1 MKKKRLLF
9 ATLLTVL
16 CVCIGVFGA
25 ACSQKPG
32 GDPGTDPGKDPEEKP
47 KTYSV
52 LFDVQGHGTAPETL
66 RNVVSGSTIEKPADP
81 VEDEWTFGG
90 WYKEKECENEW
101 NFASDKVTSTRTLYA
116 QWTQVTYTVTY
127 DVQGHGTAPAGL
139 SGLVKGAKL
148 KAPQEPEAQ
157 GYIFDGWYKEKE
169 CKNVWNF
176 QTDIITQNVTLYA
189 DWIEIHEVNTKDPA
203 VFEVSEIGYFTV
215 PATGKY
221 TIAVAYKESGV
232 LVSDR
237 YTISTGNA
245 IYYLDVD
252 TETQTVSYISRAFSE
267 ESGWVEVSLAK
278 DAAYTAT
285 ENENEYSFS
294 YQKEVTAEGQTE
306 TVTVTVTFTVQQDG
320 NLKVTDGDTTY
331 DAKFAKQY
339 MFDEQAQ
346 SIGSAN
352 FYLEA
357 GSRHT
362 VCGKS
367 NRAIEVSVTFVAYD
381 LPFTEKA
388 EYVGEKNKVLTVK
401 SLGGG
406 VVGGIKNDVC
416 SATFGGTAITVI
428 AIDGNIYTVSDGTA
442 TYGLEFV
449 FNGEAIASIKVYEAE
464 GEGWKTE
471 LYDTL
476 TKIKTPKEVAVKLQA
491 NEEGVG
497 NTVALPVGY
506 SYAVIDVSEWIGQ
519 KMIFSDF
526 AEGTTF
532 HWINPNYGG
541 AQGSKDSLVGV
552 TSGTEFLLKNDYNFV
567 YIAVTPANAEEK
579 SVTFTA
585 QKVVPPKGSSED
597 NPLTIEGNTITLNS
611 DVSTTY
617 YLEFTGTGAYE
628 VTVCRGGMYN
638 LYYTI
643 NGVGYG
649 FYNWKWV
656 NITNDDPVARVT
668 LDGTTKITVLV
679 DRQNVDYVLT
689 IEKAA
694 EVEPKELEAGNYR
707 FVDETVNPV
716 AVYKLTIAG
725 DKSSGYTVNYSYT
738 GEFPGT
744 YENLAITDNV
754 TSFTF
759 TCPDDG
765 FSDPVVTI
773 TIKADGSLHLANY
786 DGVGNEADFAKA
798 TGDEVDPPSFALGRY
813 KWQSED
819 GTQIVFITVNVDNT
833 VDYMSQ
839 SGGLASGAALVKN
852 DDGTYSFTRDGGVK
866 VTFTPKTE
874 GMTCSI
880 DVVDGSLTY
889 TAINMSK

>member
-127 DVQGHGTAPAGL
+127 DVQGNGTAPAGL

-203 VFEVSEIGYFTV
+203 VFEVSEIGYFAV

-221 TIAVAYKESGV
+221 TIAVAYKENGV

-362 VCGKS
+362 VCGKA

-449 FNGEAIASIKVYEAE
+449 FNGEAIASIKVYEPE

-491 NEEGVG
+491 NESGVA
-497 NTVALPVGY
+497 NTVDLPAGY

-519 KMIFSDF
+519 KMIFSGF

-597 NPLTIEGNTITLNS
+597 NPLIIEGNTITLNS
-611 DVSTTY
+611 AVSTTY

-628 VTVCRGGMYN
+628 VTVCRGGTNYN

-649 FYNWKWV
+649 YYNWKWL

-668 LDGTTKITVLV
+668 LDGTAKITVLV

-707 FVDETVNPV
+707 FVDESVNPV

-725 DKSSGYTVNYSYT
+725 DKVSGYTANYSYT

-759 TCPDDG
+759 TCPDEYQYFD
-765 FSDPVVTI
+765 VTI

-798 TGDEVDPPSFALGRY
+798 TGTEVDPPSFAIGRY
-813 KWQSED
+813 TGQNASGEMVIITLEIDYSIKYMTQQAMENGTLTDNED
-819 GTQIVFITVNVDNT
+819 G
-833 VDYMSQ
+833 S
-839 SGGLASGAALVKN
+839 
-852 DDGTYSFTRDGGVK
+852 YSFTKSGGG
-866 VTFTPKTE
+866 TITITPKFNMGTHSLE
-874 GMTCSI
+874 
-880 DVVDGSLTY
+880 VVENGSTY
-889 TAINMSK
+889 TLTLAGK

>member
-245 IYYLDVD
+245 IYYLDID

-339 MFDEQAQ
+339 LFDEQAQ

-401 SLGGG
+401 LLGGG

-449 FNGEAIASIKVYEAE
+449 FNGEAIASIKVYEPE

-491 NEEGVG
+491 NESGVA
-497 NTVALPVGY
+497 NTVDLPAGY

-519 KMIFSDF
+519 KMIFSGF

-552 TSGTEFLLKNDYNFV
+552 TSGTEFLLKNNYNFV

-628 VTVCRGGMYN
+628 VTVCRGGMYYN

-649 FYNWKWV
+649 WTMSGGWLNGMS
-656 NITNDDPVARVT
+656 NDNHTAKVT
-668 LDGTTKITVLV
+668 LDGTTKITVVV
-679 DRQNVDYVLT
+679 DRLNTDYVLT

-707 FVDETVNPV
+707 FVDESVNPV

-744 YENLAITDNV
+744 YNGLAITDNV

-759 TCPDDG
+759 TCPDEYQYFD
-765 FSDPVVTI
+765 VTI

-798 TGDEVDPPSFALGRY
+798 TGTEVDPPSFAIGRY
-813 KWQSED
+813 TGQNASGEMVIITLEIDYSIKYMTQQAMENGTLTDNED
-819 GTQIVFITVNVDNT
+819 G
-833 VDYMSQ
+833 S
-839 SGGLASGAALVKN
+839 
-852 DDGTYSFTRDGGVK
+852 YSFTKSVGG
-866 VTFTPKTE
+866 TITITPKFNMGTHSLE
-874 GMTCSI
+874 
-880 DVVDGSLTY
+880 VVENGSTY
-889 TAINMSK
+889 TLTLAGK